1 MIYGYARVS
10 TATQGRDGNSLEDQV
25 AALERYGCQK
35 IVQEAFTGKTMD
47 RPKFLRLLEELQEGD
62 TLVVCKLDRFA
73 RTAIEGVQT
82 VRELFERGIRVH
94 ILNMGLIENTLT
106 GNLILTVMLAFA
118 EYARGMIVERT
129 QTGKAAARQEPNFKD
144 GRPKKFT
151 PEQIELALS
160 LLEQGK
166 TYRQITAMTGISKV
180 SVNPTPVLSVFRR
193 CATISVSCLRVSA
206 TAWDSQRYG
215 GYEHEQCVT
224 GNEYGSDDG

>member
-25 AALERYGCQK
+25 AALEKYGCQE
-35 IVQEAFTGKTMD
+35 IVQEAFTGKTME
-47 RPKFLRLLEELQEGD
+47 RPQFVQLLGRLQEGD

-82 VRELFERGIRVH
+82 VRDLFERGIRVH

-118 EYARGMIVERT
+118 EYERGMIVERT
-129 QTGKAAARQEPNFKD
+129 QTGKAVARQDPNFKD

-151 PEQIELALS
+151 PQQIELALT

-166 TYRQITAMTGISKV
+166 TYRQITEMTGVSK
-180 SVNPTPVLSVFRR
+180 STLIRAKQIVL
-193 CATISVSCLRVSA
+193 
-206 TAWDSQRYG
+206 
-215 GYEHEQCVT
+215 
-224 GNEYGSDDG
+224 

>member
-10 TATQGRDGNSLEDQV
+10 TVSQGRDGNSLEDQV
-25 AALERYGCQK
+25 AALRSYGCQE
-35 IVQEAFTGKTMD
+35 IIEEAFSGKTMD
-47 RPKFLRLLEELQEGD
+47 RPQFRKLMEELKEGD

-82 VRELFERGIRVH
+82 VRSLFERGVRVH

-118 EYARGMIVERT
+118 EYERGMIVERT
-129 QTGKAAARQEPNFKD
+129 QTGKEAARLDPNFRD

-151 PEQIELALS
+151 PEQLALGLA

-166 TYRQITAMTGISKV
+166 TYHQVTSMTGISK
-180 SVNPTPVLSVFRR
+180 STLIRQRR
-193 CATISVSCLRVSA
+193 
-206 TAWDSQRYG
+206 
-215 GYEHEQCVT
+215 
-224 GNEYGSDDG
+224 SDPR